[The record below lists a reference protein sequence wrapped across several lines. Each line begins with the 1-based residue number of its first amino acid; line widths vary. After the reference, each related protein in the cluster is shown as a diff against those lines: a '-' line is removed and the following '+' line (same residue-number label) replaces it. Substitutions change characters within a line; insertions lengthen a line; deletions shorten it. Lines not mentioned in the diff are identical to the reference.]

1 MKIRIKGA
9 SLRLRLSRPEVD
21 QLIAQGEIVE
31 TTPFPNASL
40 QYVLRSSQEG
50 SAVDALFSDNVITVL
65 VPATLIAGWDTD
77 DRVGFEAQVP
87 LPGGNS
93 LFVLIEKDFQC
104 LDNTT
109 EDQSQNYPNP
119 KSC

>member
-21 QLIAQGEIVE
+21 TLIGEGEIME

-40 QYVLRSSQEG
+40 QYVLRKSQEG
-50 SAVDALFSDNVITVL
+50 ISVDASLSDNVITVL
-65 VPATLIAGWDTD
+65 VPAALIAGWNVD
-77 DRVGFEAQVP
+77 DRVGFEANVP

-93 LFVLIEKDFQC
+93 LYVLIEKDFQC
-104 LDNTT
+104 LDNTI